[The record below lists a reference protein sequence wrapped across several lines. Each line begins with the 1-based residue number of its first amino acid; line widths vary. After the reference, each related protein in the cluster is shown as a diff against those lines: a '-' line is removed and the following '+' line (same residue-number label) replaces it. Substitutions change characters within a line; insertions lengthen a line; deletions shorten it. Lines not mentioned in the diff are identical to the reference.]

1 MCLTTDTVKLHTSFP
16 NVYACTQCSK
26 AAGIYMHFYS
36 LSITSC
42 THSLRHV
49 VIYTHP
55 CLCRKHLIENR
66 GGERGLGEGHP
77 ASHWLPAVTHSA
89 CGWLYFWQAFRCRE
103 SLSECPHAVRSTAWS
118 QALHFPRSEGP
129 PGHLSGNPR
138 KCLRRPHLRAAV
150 LCPHGVA
157 CSHICRARGRP
168 GDTVGS
174 FCRFFF
180 FNEIELSE
188 ALSSPKKQIP
198 LELSNITQL
207 QTKFCSFSVLIC
219 SFHVLSINFPQV
231 SYTHVLSDEEI
242 HSLGPC
248 HIVLWLPSDN
258 RHN

>member
-66 GGERGLGEGHP
+66 GGERGLGEGRP

-118 QALHFPRSEGP
+118 QGLHFPRSEGP

-180 FNEIELSE
+180 LMKLNWVKHYLHQKNKFRWSYQTSLSC
-188 ALSSPKKQIP
+188 KQ
-198 LELSNITQL
+198 S
-207 QTKFCSFSVLIC
+207 SVLSLCLFALFMSLALI
-219 SFHVLSINFPQV
+219 SPRFPTPT
-231 SYTHVLSDEEI
+231 YCLMRRFI
-242 HSLGPC
+242 HWAPAT
-248 HIVLWLPSDN
+248 
-258 RHN
+258 